1 MADLLLAETPKL
13 ACAGGQILG
22 ARADQQDV
30 FRAAPWGKRG
40 LVLALADG
48 MGGHEG
54 GAMAADLAVNA
65 GVDSLLGALGKDIP
79 ADMDAAMTA
88 ANEAIGEAKESEPR
102 LRDMGTT
109 LVLVVALRRQV
120 WWASVGDSP
129 LWQIRD
135 NAMRRLNRDH
145 SMAPVLSELVRSGE
159 LAAEEAAR
167 DPRRGQLRSALTG
180 APIPM
185 LDLSDVPASL
195 HPGDDL
201 VLASD
206 GLLTLPVSDMADLV
220 RARESPSEAVQA
232 LLDAVSARGEPNQ
245 DNTSA
250 LVCHRIRKNWLPR
263 LFRRQSSAA
272 R

>member
-1 MADLLLAETPKL
+1 MAELLLAETPKL
-13 ACAGGQILG
+13 ACAGGQVLV

-30 FRAAPWGKRG
+30 FRATPFGKQG

-48 MGGHEG
+48 MGGHAG

-65 GVDSLLGALGKDIP
+65 GIGSLLGARGKDIP
-79 ADMDAAMTA
+79 ADLNAAMVA
-88 ANEAIGEAKESEPR
+88 ASEAILAAKQGAPEK
-102 LRDMGTT
+102 RDMGTT
-109 LVLVVALRRQV
+109 LVLVLALRRQV

-129 LWQIRD
+129 LWQIRG

-145 SMAPVLSELVRSGE
+145 SMAPVLKELVRSGE
-159 LAAEEAAR
+159 ITAEEAAR

-180 APIPM
+180 APIQM

-195 HPGDDL
+195 HPGDDI

-206 GLLTLPVSDMADLV
+206 GLLTLPAAEIADLV

-232 LLDAVSARGEPNQ
+232 LLDAVSARGEPHQ
-245 DNTSA
+245 DNTSV

-263 LFRRQSSAA
+263 LFRRQSSGAS
-272 R
+272 